1 METDKNI
8 INISIEETL
17 KNSYLDYA
25 MSVIA
30 GRALPDVRDGLKPV
44 HRRILYTMN
53 EMGVQYNKPNKK
65 SARVVGD
72 TMGKLHPHGDSAIY
86 DALVRLAQDFSMRY
100 PLIIGQGNF
109 GSIDGDSAAAS
120 RYTEV
125 RMSRITDELLADID
139 NDTVDFIPNYDGS
152 LQEPTVFPTRVP
164 NLLIN
169 GINGIAVGMATNIPP
184 HNLSEILDALLY
196 MIDDPEYT
204 AEKLFTIVKGPDFPT
219 RGIIMGR
226 SEIINAYKTGRA
238 SIKIRARAEIV
249 ESKKNGKEQII
260 ITEIPYQVNKA
271 QLVEKIADL
280 VNEKKVPGIT
290 DIRDLSS
297 MKGIKIAID
306 VKRGE
311 SAEVILNQLYKFTP
325 LQSSFGFN
333 MVALVGGKPQLLS
346 LEAILAEFVK
356 HRIDVVTRRTRYLL
370 RKAEERMHIVEG
382 LKIAVE
388 NIDAVIA
395 TIKAANDSPSAK
407 AALIAKFNFSEIQA
421 QAILEMRLSKLTGLE
436 IEKLIEEYEQLKRD
450 IAYYNGLLDSKAQ
463 LMALI
468 RKELVEVKDRYGDER
483 KTEIADAVE
492 DFNYEDLVPNDDSV
506 VTITHNGY
514 IKRTLLSNFA
524 AQKRGGKGK
533 SGASSKADDFV
544 ENIMATTNHSL
555 LFIFTNKGKVYFLK
569 VYQIPEQNR
578 DAKGRHISNLLTL
591 EEDEKIASFMTLAEK
606 DDTKSIFFCTK
617 MGVVKRCKTTEFRSG
632 RSGITALKLR
642 DGDEIVASVLTGDD
656 DSIFI
661 ATKLGKTI
669 QFDASQV
676 RTMGRVA
683 TGVKGVTLENH
694 DEVVSLEVIK
704 TSSQI
709 LSVTVSGY
717 GKCTPVEEYR
727 VQSRGGKGLK
737 LMKVTQKTGPIIGV
751 RQVTAEDDVM
761 LITKN
766 GKTIRISIREISL
779 QGRNT
784 QGVRLMNT
792 SGDEIIS
799 LAVVPEDEE
808 GDDGENPENA
818 EHTEA

>member
-44 HRRILYTMN
+44 HRRILYIMN

-72 TMGKLHPHGDSAIY
+72 TMGKLHPHGDTAIY

-120 RYTEV
+120 RYTEA
-125 RMSRITDELLADID
+125 RMSKITDELLADID
-139 NDTVDFIPNYDGS
+139 SDTVDFTANYDGS
-152 LQEPTVFPTRVP
+152 MQEPTVFPTRVP

-169 GINGIAVGMATNIPP
+169 GVNGIAVGMATNIPP
-184 HNLSEILDALLY
+184 HNLTEVLDGLLY
-196 MIDDPEYT
+196 MIDEPDYST
-204 AEKLFTIVKGPDFPT
+204 DKLFTIIKGPDFPT
-219 RGIIMGR
+219 SGIIMGR

-271 QLVEKIADL
+271 MLVEKIADL
-280 VNEKKVPGIT
+280 VNEKKIPGIT
-290 DIRDLSS
+290 DIRDLSN

-306 VKRGE
+306 IKRGE
-311 SAEVILNQLYKFTP
+311 SAEVILNRLYKFTP
-325 LQSSFGFN
+325 LESSFGFN
-333 MVALVGGKPQLLS
+333 MVALVGGKPQILN
-346 LEAILAEFVK
+346 LESILTEFLN
-356 HRIDVVTRRTRYLL
+356 HRIDVVLRRTRYLL
-370 RKAEERMHIVEG
+370 RKAEDRMHIVEG

-395 TIKAANDSPSAK
+395 VIKSAADSAGAK
-407 AALIAKFNFSEIQA
+407 IALIQKFEFSELQA
-421 QAILEMRLSKLTGLE
+421 QAILDMRLAKLTGLE
-436 IEKLIEEYEQLKRD
+436 IDKLVAEYEQLKKD
-450 IAYYNGLLDSKAQ
+450 IEYYNSLLDSKSK
-463 LMALI
+463 LMAVI
-468 RKELVEVKDRYGDER
+468 RQELEDIKNKFGDER

-492 DFNYEDLVPNDDSV
+492 DFNYEDLIPNEDTV

-514 IKRTLLSNFA
+514 IKRSLLSNFT

-533 SGASSKADDFV
+533 SGAASKADDFV
-544 ENIMATTNHSL
+544 ETIMVTTNHSL
-555 LFIFTNKGKVYFLK
+555 LYIFTNKGKVYFLK

-578 DAKGRHISNLLTL
+578 DSKGRHISNLLTL
-591 EEDEKIASFMTLAEK
+591 DEDEKIASFMTLAEK
-606 DDTKSIFFCTK
+606 DDSKSIFFGTK
-617 MGVVKRCKTTEFRSG
+617 HGVVKRVKTTEFKSG

-656 DSIFI
+656 DSLFI

-669 QFDASQV
+669 QFEASQV
-676 RTMGRVA
+676 RPMGRTA
-683 TGVKGVTLENH
+683 TGVKGMTLESR

-709 LSVTVSGY
+709 LVVTASGY

-727 VQSRGGKGLK
+727 VQSRAGKGLK
-737 LMKVTQKTGPIIGV
+737 LMKVTQKTGPVTGA
-751 RQVTAEDDVM
+751 RQVTVEDDVM

-766 GKTIRISIREISL
+766 GKTIRISVSGISVL
-779 QGRNT
+779 GRDT

-792 SGDEIIS
+792 SGDEIMS
-799 LAVVPEDEE
+799 FTVVPQ
-808 GDDGENPENA
+808 DDGELDENS
-818 EHTEA
+818 EGSSEA

>member
-1 METDKNI
+1 METDKHI

-44 HRRILYTMN
+44 HRRILYIMN

-120 RYTEV
+120 RYTEA
-125 RMSRITDELLADID
+125 RMAKISDELLADID
-139 NDTVDFIPNYDGS
+139 SETVDFMANYDGS
-152 LQEPTVFPTRVP
+152 MQEPTVFPTRVP

-169 GINGIAVGMATNIPP
+169 GVNGIAVGMATNIPP
-184 HNLSEILDALLY
+184 HNLTEVLDGLLY
-196 MIDDPEYT
+196 MIDEPEYT
-204 AEKLFTIVKGPDFPT
+204 TDKLFTIIKGPDFPT
-219 RGIIMGR
+219 SGIIMGK

-271 QLVEKIADL
+271 MLVEKIADL
-280 VNEKKVPGIT
+280 VNEKKIPGIT
-290 DIRDLSS
+290 DIRDLSN

-311 SAEVILNQLYKFTP
+311 SAEVILNRLYKFTP
-325 LQSSFGFN
+325 LESSFGFN
-333 MVALVGGKPQLLS
+333 MVALVGGKPQILNLESILS
-346 LEAILAEFVK
+346 AFLD

-370 RKAEERMHIVEG
+370 RKAEDRMHIVEG
-382 LKIAVE
+382 LKKAVEHIDEVIAV
-388 NIDAVIA
+388 
-395 TIKAANDSPSAK
+395 IKAADDSAG
-407 AALIAKFNFSEIQA
+407 ARIALIEKFEFSELQA
-421 QAILEMRLSKLTGLE
+421 QAILDMRLAKLTGLE
-436 IEKLIEEYEQLKRD
+436 IDKLVAEYEQLRKD
-450 IAYYNGLLDSKAQ
+450 IEYYNSLLDSKSK

-468 RKELVEVKDRYGDER
+468 RQELEDIKNKYGDER

-492 DFNYEDLVPNDDSV
+492 DFNYEDLIPNEDTV

-514 IKRTLLSNFA
+514 IKRSLLSNFT

-533 SGASSKADDFV
+533 SGAASKADDFL
-544 ENIMATTNHSL
+544 ETIMVTTNHSL
-555 LFIFTNKGKVYFLK
+555 LYIFTNKGKVYFLK

-578 DAKGRHISNLLTL
+578 DSKGRHISNLLTL
-591 EEDEKIASFMTLAEK
+591 DEDEKIASFMTLAEK
-606 DDTKSIFFCTK
+606 DDSKSIFFGTK
-617 MGVVKRCKTTEFRSG
+617 HGVVKRVKTTEFRSG

-656 DSIFI
+656 DSLFI

-669 QFDASQV
+669 QFEASQV
-676 RTMGRVA
+676 RPMGRTA
-683 TGVKGVTLENH
+683 TGVKGITLLNH

-709 LSVTVSGY
+709 LVVTASGY

-727 VQSRGGKGLK
+727 VQSRAGKGLK
-737 LMKVTQKTGPIIGV
+737 LMKVTQKTGPVTGA
-751 RQVTAEDDVM
+751 RQVTVEDDVM

-766 GKTIRISIREISL
+766 GKTIRISVSGISVL
-779 QGRNT
+779 GRDT

-792 SGDEIIS
+792 SGDEIMS
-799 LAVVPEDEE
+799 FTVVPQDEGEVLEIGEESSE
-808 GDDGENPENA
+808 G
-818 EHTEA
+818 

>member
-44 HRRILYTMN
+44 HRRILYIMN

-72 TMGKLHPHGDSAIY
+72 TMGKLHPHGDTAIY

-120 RYTEV
+120 RYTEA
-125 RMSRITDELLADID
+125 RMSKITDELLADID
-139 NDTVDFIPNYDGS
+139 SDTVDFTANYDGS
-152 LQEPTVFPTRVP
+152 MQEPTVFPTRVP

-169 GINGIAVGMATNIPP
+169 GVNGIAVGMATNIPP
-184 HNLSEILDALLY
+184 HNLTEVLDGLLY
-196 MIDDPEYT
+196 MIDEPDYST
-204 AEKLFTIVKGPDFPT
+204 DKLFTIIKGPDFPT
-219 RGIIMGR
+219 SGIIMGR

-271 QLVEKIADL
+271 MLVEKIADL
-280 VNEKKVPGIT
+280 VNEKKIPGIT
-290 DIRDLSS
+290 DIRDLSN

-306 VKRGE
+306 IKRGE
-311 SAEVILNQLYKFTP
+311 SAEVILNRLYKFTP
-325 LQSSFGFN
+325 LESSFGFN
-333 MVALVGGKPQLLS
+333 MVALVGGKPQ
-346 LEAILAEFVK
+346 ILNLQSILTEFLN
-356 HRIDVVTRRTRYLL
+356 HRIDVVLRRTRYLL
-370 RKAEERMHIVEG
+370 RKAEDRMHIVEG

-395 TIKAANDSPSAK
+395 VIKSAADSAGAK
-407 AALIAKFNFSEIQA
+407 IALIQKFEFSELQA
-421 QAILEMRLSKLTGLE
+421 QAILDMRLAKLTGLE
-436 IEKLIEEYEQLKRD
+436 IDKLVAEYEQLKKD
-450 IAYYNGLLDSKAQ
+450 IEYYNSLLDSKSK
-463 LMALI
+463 LMAVI
-468 RKELVEVKDRYGDER
+468 RQELEDIKNKFGDER

-492 DFNYEDLVPNDDSV
+492 DFNYEDLIPNEDTV

-514 IKRTLLSNFA
+514 IKRSLLSNFT

-533 SGASSKADDFV
+533 SGAASKADDFV
-544 ENIMATTNHSL
+544 ETIMVTTNHSL
-555 LFIFTNKGKVYFLK
+555 LYIFTNKGKVYFLK

-578 DAKGRHISNLLTL
+578 DSKGRHISNLLTL
-591 EEDEKIASFMTLAEK
+591 DEDEKIASFMTLAEK
-606 DDTKSIFFCTK
+606 DDSKSIFFGTK
-617 MGVVKRCKTTEFRSG
+617 HGVVKRVKTTEFKSG

-656 DSIFI
+656 DSLFI

-669 QFDASQV
+669 QFEASQV
-676 RTMGRVA
+676 RPMGRTA
-683 TGVKGVTLENH
+683 TGVKGMTLESR

-709 LSVTVSGY
+709 LVVTASGY

-727 VQSRGGKGLK
+727 VQSRAGKGLK
-737 LMKVTQKTGPIIGV
+737 LMKVTQKTGPVTGA
-751 RQVTAEDDVM
+751 RQVTVEDDVM

-766 GKTIRISIREISL
+766 GKTIRISVSGISVL
-779 QGRNT
+779 GRDT

-792 SGDEIIS
+792 SGDEIMS
-799 LAVVPEDEE
+799 FTVVPQ
-808 GDDGENPENA
+808 DDGELDENG
-818 EHTEA
+818 EGSSEA